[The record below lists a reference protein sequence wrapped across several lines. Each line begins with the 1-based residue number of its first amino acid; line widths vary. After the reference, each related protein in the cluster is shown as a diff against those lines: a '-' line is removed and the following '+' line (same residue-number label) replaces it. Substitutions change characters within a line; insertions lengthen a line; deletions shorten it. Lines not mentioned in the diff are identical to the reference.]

1 MAFIRANFAP
11 IGNSSKKGIGGAPAA
26 WSYKTADA
34 QTVVRVA
41 GYFNEVRDLLSIG
54 DEIRVVVVTNLG
66 LTTETLSAVF
76 RTCVK
81 DKSTTTVDVT
91 DGVTEAVTDT
101 D

>member
-11 IGNSSKKGIGGAPAA
+11 VGNQAKKGIGGAPAA

-34 QTVVRVA
+34 QATVRVA

-54 DEIRVVVVTNLG
+54 DEIRCVVVTNLG
-66 LTTETLSAVF
+66 LSNETLSAVF

-91 DGVTEAVTDT
+91 DGVAEAITDT